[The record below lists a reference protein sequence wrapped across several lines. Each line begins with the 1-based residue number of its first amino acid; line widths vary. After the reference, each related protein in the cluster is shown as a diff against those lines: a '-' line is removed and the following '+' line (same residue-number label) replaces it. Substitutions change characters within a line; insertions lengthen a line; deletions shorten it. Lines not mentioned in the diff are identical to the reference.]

1 VINLL
6 PLTKVITV
14 ISVLYAAL
22 ISIILIFVYDV
33 DSGITVGIVFAI
45 KGATVLN
52 LFLLGVIYFGWR
64 WLWRKIPFLNKLLF
78 PDLNGE
84 WDMTIHWRWDDKK
97 GVAQATA
104 HIKQDFLKMSMEVAS
119 EDSDSSTLLA
129 KPQKDPES
137 GRAILF
143 YIYRNTP
150 KLKNG
155 NKSLPYD
162 GTAILKLDHTS
173 LNILEGNYY
182 TDRSTRGYYEL
193 KRKYT

>member
-1 VINLL
+1 MINLL
-6 PLTKVITV
+6 PVTKVIAI
-14 ISVLYAAL
+14 ISMLYAIL
-22 ISIILIFVYDV
+22 ISFILYFVYESESDV
-33 DSGITVGIVFAI
+33 SEGISIAI

-52 LFLLGVIYFGWR
+52 FILLGIIYFGWR
-64 WLWRKIPFLNKLLF
+64 WLWKKIPILNSFLF

-84 WDMTIHWRWDDKK
+84 WDMTIHWRWNGKG

-104 HIKQDFLKMSMEVAS
+104 YIKQDFLKISMEVAS

-137 GRAILF
+137 GRAILY

-150 KLKNG
+150 KLKDEND
-155 NKSLPYD
+155 SSSYD
-162 GTAILKLDHTS
+162 GTAILKLDHNSTN
-173 LNILEGNYY
+173 LLEGNYY
-182 TDRSTRGYYEL
+182 TDRLTTGHYKL